1 MVRVRRPLVLLS
13 AVTALVV
20 LTAASCSGTSTDIGV
35 GAAGRGDVVELV
47 DAPAAVTAKAA
58 ATVTAPADG
67 VLASVAVKSG
77 DQVVAGQVLGVID
90 SPTAQSRLASARSA
104 LTALKGGGGGVSTA
118 NLAATQKKTDQAAAT
133 AFQSARD
140 AAGGITD
147 ATLKAALLAQ
157 VDAAEKAY
165 DEAAATARSLVSSVQ
180 RGLASISQAMSALTA
195 AQRAQAQSAYDLAQ
209 STVDALTL
217 KAPVAGIV
225 QLGGTAA
232 PASSASSLSDLLGGS
247 SATSAGGSG
256 PGVDPAVGAG
266 GLVTTGTPLF
276 TVVDVSQLGLLASV
290 DETDVLLVQPG
301 VTADVELDA
310 APGDTYHAT
319 VTTIDELPSAT
330 AQGGVA
336 YRVRLVLA
344 TGTDPDGKAAPT
356 PKPGMNAVAHLKVR
370 SARDTVTVPAAAVFN
385 ADGRDQ
391 VWTVRD
397 GKAVRTP
404 VTVGVAGQ
412 DSVQVVSGLGDGQQL
427 VVRGADKVSAGMKL
441 P

>member
-1 MVRVRRPLVLLS
+1 MLLS
-13 AVTALVV
+13 AVTALVA
-20 LTAASCSGTSTDIGV
+20 LAAASCSGTSSDIGV
-35 GAAGRGDVVELV
+35 GAAARGDVVELV
-47 DAPAAVTAKAA
+47 DAPASVTAKAA

-67 VLASVAVKSG
+67 VLASVAVRSG
-77 DQVVAGQVLGVID
+77 DQVVAGQVLGVIA

-104 LTALKGGGGGVSTA
+104 LDALKGGGGVSVT
-118 NLAATQKKTDQAAAT
+118 NLSATQKKTDQAAAT
-133 AFQSARD
+133 AFQAARD

-147 ATLKAALLAQ
+147 AGLKAALLAQ

-165 DEAAATARSLVSSVQ
+165 DEAAATARSLVASVQ
-180 RGLASISQAMSALTA
+180 RGLASVSQAMSALTA
-195 AQRAQAQSAYDLAQ
+195 AQRAQAQSAYDLAA

-232 PASSASSLSDLLGGS
+232 PASSASSITDLLGGAAS
-247 SATSAGGSG
+247 GSTPGGTG

-290 DETDVLLVQPG
+290 DETDVLLVKPG

-319 VTTIDELPSAT
+319 VTTIDELPST
-330 AQGGVA
+330 TTQGGVA
-336 YRVRLVLA
+336 YRVRLTLA
-344 TGTDPDGKAAPT
+344 GGTDPDGKAAPT

-370 SARDTVTVPAAAVFN
+370 SARDAVTVPAAAVFN

-412 DSVQVVSGLGDGQQL
+412 DSVQVVSGLGDGQEL